1 MVRRA
6 VRAGRSSVRAVMGP
20 PGFLFILNEKRGQ
33 LPPLRVFAE
42 RLLELELA
50 AAVLTPAGLL
60 GFGAEGLL
68 LAIADGGEASLVD
81 AQGLQVGQG
90 GGGTAVTEGQVV
102 LVGAAL
108 IAVAFDLELGGG
120 EGLHEVGDALEEGAI
135 GFLDVGLVVVEVD
148 GLEGRISG
156 LLVRGGLLGFGGS
169 GGLAGGFVGSG
180 LVGGS
185 LVGGGLVGGIL
196 VRLGLVPAFVPTL
209 HLVRVFLGFLGA
221 QIGIGLAGLTVLEGL
236 VALVE
241 GSLGLLL
248 DLLRSLGGLASEAA
262 EREHDGSGDEVG
274 SVSHGIVPPG

>member
-50 AAVLTPAGLL
+50 AAVLAPAGFL

-68 LAIADGGEASLVD
+68 LAIADGGEAGLVD

-90 GGGTAVTEGQVV
+90 GGGTAVAEGQVV

-120 EGLHEVGDALEEGAI
+120 EGLHEVGDALEEGPV

-148 GLEGRISG
+148 GLEGSLGG
-156 LLVRGGLLGFGGS
+156 LLVGGGLLGLGGS
-169 GGLAGGFVGSG
+169 GGLAGGFVGGGLAGGLVGSG

-196 VRLGLVPAFVPTL
+196 VR
-209 HLVRVFLGFLGA
+209 
-221 QIGIGLAGLTVLEGL
+221 
-236 VALVE
+236 
-241 GSLGLLL
+241 
-248 DLLRSLGGLASEAA
+248 
-262 EREHDGSGDEVG
+262 
-274 SVSHGIVPPG
+274 